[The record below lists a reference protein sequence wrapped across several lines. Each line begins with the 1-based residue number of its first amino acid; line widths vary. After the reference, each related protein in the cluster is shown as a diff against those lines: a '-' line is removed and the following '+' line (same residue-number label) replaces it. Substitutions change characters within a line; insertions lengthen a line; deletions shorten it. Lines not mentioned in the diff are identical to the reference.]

1 MLPATGGRDRTVRP
15 PDLGEIRPDF
25 QRIARLRQPLRPK
38 GRITEVGTAVRPRH
52 RPGSSGRPRRA
63 PGWQARAVARTSP
76 WSPAEILPAS
86 GPPPGPADRGPSRY
100 ARPPP
105 AGPPVAPPRPGAG

>member
-38 GRITEVGTAVRPRH
+38 GRITEVGTAGRPRH

-63 PGWQARAVARTSP
+63 PGRQAGAGARTSP
-76 WSPAEILPAS
+76 GSPAEVLPA
-86 GPPPGPADRGPSRY
+86 GA
-100 ARPPP
+100 PP
-105 AGPPVAPPRPGAG
+105 AGETARGLAGYP